1 MIDKTELE
9 NATLT
14 ATVADD
20 FTSTWTVTDS
30 ASKKWEC
37 ELLNYNPE
45 TRIEFTSK
53 EDVETTMTELLKKN
67 PNYWSP
73 FLTADEKKAE
83 LTPFESAE
91 VRGKRDALLSK
102 YEWTVNSSD
111 LDDAK
116 KAEWKTYR
124 QALRDLPTQSG
135 FPWEADG
142 MTWPVKPL

>member
-1 MIDKTELE
+1 
-9 NATLT
+9 
-14 ATVADD
+14 
-20 FTSTWTVTDS
+20 
-30 ASKKWEC
+30 
-37 ELLNYNPE
+37 
-45 TRIEFTSK
+45 
-53 EDVETTMTELLKKN
+53 MTELLKKN

-73 FLTADEKKAE
+73 FLTAEEKKAE

-91 VRGKRDALLSK
+91 VRDKRDALLSK

-124 QALRDLPTQSG
+124 QALRDLPAQSG

-142 MTWPVKPL
+142 MTWPTKPL

>member
-1 MIDKTELE
+1 MKINQAELE
-9 NATLT
+9 MATLT

-20 FTSTWTVTDS
+20 LTSTWTWTDS

-37 ELLNYNPE
+37 ELLDYNPE
-45 TRIEFTSK
+45 TRIDFTSK
-53 EDVETTMTELLKKN
+53 EDVENTMTELLKKN

-83 LTPFESAE
+83 LAPFESTE
-91 VRGKRDALLSK
+91 VREKRDALLNK
-102 YEWTVNSSD
+102 YEWTVNTTD

-124 QALRDLPTQSG
+124 QALRDLPAQSG
-135 FPWEADG
+135 FPWDI
-142 MTWPVKPL
+142 TWPTKPS